1 MSHLALQLKKL
12 YSLQKLL
19 ADLDVD
25 ISRPVTIY
33 EDNQS
38 AIAVSPSMSKNA
50 RQKRRK
56 HIDVRHHFVQEA
68 IQNGTIRIEY
78 CSTTQMVADIL
89 TKPLPLGQFNII
101 RMRLG
106 LA

>member
-56 HIDVRHHFVQEA
+56 HIEA